1 MQRCLKGILSFLGTE
16 QDLAEE
22 PPRFSH
28 PGDNVI
34 CEKNGLQWLMPTQG
48 LGSPE
53 HAFETLLALTGPA
66 GSILSRDEVACSNG
80 QPDVRP
86 EPVYFPPTH
95 VPSKDDPRRRPVCRK
110 TCQCQPTSMGPAS
123 THRGYHYCKGKPDAP
138 TGAHQRLGR
147 LQCNHARIRP
157 LAESTRPLRR
167 RRMLQPAREQ
177 PTSRQRQN
185 PLVGLHRRRLR
196 SRVKTSGSTH
206 RSRPRWSEPSSDA
219 CTRAGRTTPAPTP
232 PSYCRPMC

>member
-1 MQRCLKGILSFLGTE
+1 MVDQAGAGCEEAFKAVLSFLGTKR
-16 QDLAEE
+16 DIAEE
-22 PPRFSH
+22 TPGQSH

-34 CEKNGLQWLMPTQG
+34 SEKNGIRWLVPTQG

-86 EPVYFPPTH
+86 APVYFPPTH
-95 VPSKDDPRRRPVCRK
+95 VPSKDDPRRRPVEK
-110 TCQCQPTSMGPAS
+110 PAS
-123 THRGYHYCKGKPDAP
+123 ANPRVWDLLAHIEDNITAKASRTHQP
-138 TGAHQRLGR
+138 AHTRDCVISV

-196 SRVKTSGSTH
+196 G
-206 RSRPRWSEPSSDA
+206 
-219 CTRAGRTTPAPTP
+219 
-232 PSYCRPMC
+232 